1 MKRFTF
7 MLAGVLCASA
17 SFATD
22 YYVSVE
28 GSGVKDGSS
37 WENAIAFTEMYSNIN
52 TKYQNGD
59 VFYFQGG
66 TYVPSDA
73 KGITKGYTFIGGF
86 PSTMKGT
93 NHELP
98 SYPSVTPTVF
108 NGEKTKSG
116 LLTFGTDVKSG
127 WSVTSS
133 IRIQGIEFTGVS
145 IVKGGTNQS
154 ALKLIRCKDV
164 QVENC
169 RFYENVSEA
178 DKTVGD
184 TGGPASLSVSSI
196 IVFKNC
202 QFFNN
207 SSKGRGGAVK
217 LKGTVKNVGETTFDG
232 CLFKENSVGYMGSA
246 IFMNHGK
253 KMNIVNTIIEGNN
266 ATDESGEL
274 GAVFIVTPGDYN
286 NMLRI
291 ANSTIAGNK
300 GGAQVVGRNGAD
312 IMIANSIIVGDV
324 NTPAIRI
331 ADKNTVS
338 DPKSRQS
345 LSCGYNIIGEY
356 VGKTATAPAWKTSDF
371 VSEDNTLNSIFGTN
385 AVTDGPVA
393 APYGATQEQM
403 EAIAT
408 SWSLG
413 KDLDLTQDING
424 VSRGDIAVPGA
435 VVAEPLKG
443 KFGITD
449 AKYATYYHDFG
460 YIMPEGVKGGV
471 VIDAKV
477 EGTLVVDYKYGS
489 GSIVPAK
496 SALLLNG
503 AKNDYEV
510 ALKLEETS
518 KDVNLLKGTSE
529 ESQTT
534 SDEVGAKFYKF
545 ANDKDKGIGFYWG
558 ADNGVAFTNS
568 ANKAYLAVA
577 GEASA
582 AKGFALDGVDTGIKE
597 VTEVGKMAGKIYN
610 LQGMQQKGLQKGIC
624 IVNGKK
630 FVVK

>member
-1 MKRFTF
+1 MKRFTL

-22 YYVSVE
+22 YYVSVD
-28 GSGVKDGSS
+28 GSGEKNGSS

-52 TKYQNGD
+52 TKYKNGD

-73 KGITKGYTFIGGF
+73 IGITKGYTFIGGF

-108 NGEKTKSG
+108 NGENKKSG
-116 LLTFGTDVKSG
+116 LLTFGTDGTSG
-127 WSVTSS
+127 WSITSS
-133 IRIQGIEFTGVS
+133 VRIQGIEFTGVS
-145 IVKGGTNQS
+145 IVKGGKNQS

-169 RFYENVSEA
+169 RFYENVSKA

-196 IVFKNC
+196 VVFRNC
-202 QFFNN
+202 QFFKN
-207 SSKGRGGAVK
+207 SSNGRGGAVK
-217 LKGTVKNVGETTFDG
+217 LKGTVTGVGETTFDG

-253 KMNIVNTIIEGNN
+253 EMNIVNTIIEGNN

-274 GAVFIVTPGDYN
+274 GAVFVVTPGNYDD
-286 NMLRI
+286 MVRI

-324 NTPAIRI
+324 DTPAIRI
-331 ADKNTVS
+331 ADNKNNVS
-338 DPKSRQS
+338 NPKSGQS
-345 LSCGYNIIGEY
+345 LSCGYNIIGKY
-356 VGKTATAPAWKTSDF
+356 VGKTASAPAWKASDF
-371 VSEDNTLNSIFGTN
+371 VSDNNTLNSIFGNN
-385 AVTDGPVA
+385 AVTNGPVA
-393 APYGATQEQM
+393 APYGATQVQM
-403 EAIAT
+403 EAIAKD
-408 SWSLG
+408 WSLG
-413 KDLDLTQDING
+413 QDLKQDING

-435 VVAEPLKG
+435 VVADPLKG

-471 VIDAKV
+471 VTDAKV

-489 GSIVPAK
+489 GSVVPAK

-518 KDVNLLKGTSE
+518 EDVNLLKGTSD
-529 ESQTT
+529 ESLTT
-534 SDEVGAKFYKF
+534 SDEAGAKFYKF

-558 ADNGVAFTNS
+558 ADNGAAFTNS
-568 ANKAYLAVA
+568 ANKAYLVVA

-582 AKGFALDGVDTGIKE
+582 AKGFALGGVDTGIKE
-597 VTEVGKMAGKIYN
+597 VTEVGKMTGKIYN